1 VRLLVS
7 LFLLSLPL
15 AAQALNPESCWKM
28 RRHGD
33 PEARGCFQ
41 RLTRSTDPAVAAEGY
56 WGLREYKSANDYFRA
71 ADKAKPKNPQI
82 LTRWGRLYLDHWQ
95 KAEAGK
101 IFAEALA
108 INENYAPALMG
119 LALVASEAFEG
130 KAADLAE
137 KALKADPKL
146 VEAQELLAW
155 LALEDNN
162 PEKAA
167 AAAKKALDMSTEAL
181 DAMSILATIEWLDD
195 KTPTQWIDRISK
207 INPRFGEL
215 YETAGHFFVINRR
228 YEEGI
233 RSYRKAIELDPSL
246 DHARS
251 ELGIN
256 LMRFGKEGEARQM
269 LETAWANGY
278 QADPVKFSLILLDS
292 YKNFKT
298 SETPTTILR
307 VHKKESDLLRP
318 YFQAE
323 LDRAM
328 ATFEKKYRIKLKGP
342 VQLEVYPDHEDF
354 AVRTMGTPGLG
365 ALGVTF
371 GTVVAMDSPSGRKPG
386 AFHWD
391 STLWHELS
399 HVYALAVTNHRVP
412 RWFTEGLAVYEET
425 AAAPDW
431 GDRLDPEA
439 INAIK
444 TKKLLPVAEL
454 DRGFIHPTYPSQ
466 VIVSYFQAGRICDF
480 IAEKWGYDKLQ
491 EMLRVFAQRK
501 TTTEVI
507 QQELK
512 ITPAEFDKQ
521 FLPWLEAQ
529 TKRTVEGF
537 DEWRKKIK
545 AVSEFAKLKAWDDVI
560 KTGEAI
566 RDLYPDYVEAGSV
579 YEFLSEAWIA
589 KGNKPKAMAELEK
602 YSKVGGRA
610 PVTLKLLAAMQTEA
624 GKKKEAA
631 ATLERL
637 TLIYLKDDELH
648 KRLGDLSL
656 ELGNSKV
663 AIREFQALIA
673 SGTTDTAGA
682 NYELARAFKAAGRP
696 DDAREA
702 VLNALEAAPGFK
714 PAQRLLLELK
724 VKQ

>member
-1 VRLLVS
+1 
-7 LFLLSLPL
+7 
-15 AAQALNPESCWKM
+15 M
-28 RRHGD
+28 
-33 PEARGCFQ
+33 
-41 RLTRSTDPAVAAEGY
+41 
-56 WGLREYKSANDYFRA
+56 
-71 ADKAKPKNPQI
+71 
-82 LTRWGRLYLDHWQ
+82 YLEHWQ
-95 KAEAGK
+95 KDEAGK
-101 IFAEALA
+101 MFAEALEM
-108 INENYAPALMG
+108 NENYAPALLG
-119 LALVASEAFEG
+119 LALMAADGFEG
-130 KAADLAE
+130 KASELAE

-167 AAAKKALDMSTEAL
+167 AAAKKALEISSEAL
-181 DAMSILATIEWLDD
+181 DAMSILASIEWLDD

-233 RSYRKAIELDPSL
+233 RSYRKAIEIDPELNS
-246 DHARS
+246 ARS
-251 ELGIN
+251 QLGIN
-256 LMRFGKEGEARQM
+256 LMRFGKEEEARKL
-269 LETAWANGY
+269 LEQTWANGF
-278 QADPVKFSLILLDS
+278 QDTPTKNSLMLLDTF
-292 YKNFKT
+292 KNFQTFKT
-298 SETPTTILR
+298 PNTILFLN
-307 VHKKESDLLRP
+307 KKEQELVRP
-318 YFQAE
+318 YMQQE

-328 ATFEKKYRIKLKGP
+328 ATFEKKYKIKLGVP
-342 VQLEVYPDHEDF
+342 VQLEVYPNHEDF
-354 AVRTMGTPGLG
+354 AVRTMGMPGLG

-371 GTVVAMDSPSGRKPG
+371 GNVVAMDSPSGRKPG
-386 AFHWD
+386 QFHWA

-466 VIVSYFQAGRICDF
+466 VIVSYFQGGKICDF

-491 EMLRVFAQRK
+491 AMLRQFAKRK

-507 QQELK
+507 TEELGMS
-512 ITPAEFDKQ
+512 PQDFDKQ

-529 TKRTVEGF
+529 TKRTIEGF

-610 PVTLKLLAAMQTEA
+610 PVSLKLLAAMQTEA

-673 SGTTDTAGA
+673 SGTTDAAGA
-682 NYELARAFKAAGRP
+682 NYELARAFKAAGRT

-702 VLNALEAAPGFK
+702 VLNSLEAAPGYK
-714 PAQRLLLELK
+714 PAQKLLLELK

>member
-1 VRLLVS
+1 
-7 LFLLSLPL
+7 
-15 AAQALNPESCWKM
+15 
-28 RRHGD
+28 GD
-33 PEARGCFQ
+33 PDAKGCFQ
-41 RLTRSTDPAVAAEGY
+41 RLTHTTDPGIAAEGF
-56 WGLREYKSANDYFRA
+56 WGLKDYQSANNYFRA
-71 ADKAKPKNPQI
+71 ANKAKPKDPYVR
-82 LTRWGRLYLDHWQ
+82 TRWGRMYLEHWQ
-95 KAEAGK
+95 KDEAGK
-101 IFAEALA
+101 MFAEALEM
-108 INENYAPALMG
+108 NQNYAPALLG
-119 LALVASEAFEG
+119 VALMAADGFEG
-130 KAADLAE
+130 KASELAE

-167 AAAKKALDMSTEAL
+167 AAAKKALEISSEAL
-181 DAMSILATIEWLDD
+181 DAMSILASIEWLDD

-233 RSYRKAIELDPSL
+233 RSYRKAIEIDPELNS
-246 DHARS
+246 ARS
-251 ELGIN
+251 QLGIN
-256 LMRFGKEGEARQM
+256 LMRFGKEEEARKL
-269 LETAWANGY
+269 LEQTWANGF
-278 QADPVKFSLILLDS
+278 QDTPTKNSLMLLDTF
-292 YKNFKT
+292 KNFQTFKT
-298 SETPTTILR
+298 PNTILFLN
-307 VHKKESDLLRP
+307 KKEQELVRP
-318 YFQAE
+318 YMQQE

-328 ATFEKKYRIKLKGP
+328 ATFEKKYKIKLGVP
-342 VQLEVYPDHEDF
+342 VQLEVYPNHEDF
-354 AVRTMGTPGLG
+354 AVRTMGMPGLG

-371 GTVVAMDSPSGRKPG
+371 GNVVAMDSPSGRKPG
-386 AFHWD
+386 QFHWA

-466 VIVSYFQAGRICDF
+466 VIVSYFQGGKICDF

-491 EMLRVFAQRK
+491 AMLRQFAKRK

-507 QQELK
+507 TEELGMS
-512 ITPAEFDKQ
+512 PQDFDKQ

-529 TKRTVEGF
+529 TKRTIEGF

-610 PVTLKLLAAMQTEA
+610 PVSLKLLAAMQTEA

-673 SGTTDTAGA
+673 SGTTDAAGA
-682 NYELARAFKAAGRP
+682 NYELARAFKAAGRT

-702 VLNALEAAPGFK
+702 VLNSLEAAPGYK
-714 PAQRLLLELK
+714 PAQKLLLELK